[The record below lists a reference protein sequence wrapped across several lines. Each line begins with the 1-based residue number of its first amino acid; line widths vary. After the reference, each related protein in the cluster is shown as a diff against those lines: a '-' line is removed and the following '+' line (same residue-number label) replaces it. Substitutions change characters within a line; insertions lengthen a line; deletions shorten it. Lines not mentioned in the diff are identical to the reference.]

1 MSLRDQSRSPGLL
14 STTALATVERAINTA
29 LRSDPASADKLAVH
43 AGRLL
48 AIEVSLPPL
57 AIYALIVEDG
67 VELYHRSDA
76 TADVTVKGSPMDL
89 ASLLLNWNT
98 RPGVIGGPVDISGNR
113 ELLQEMQQLA
123 RELHI
128 DWGAI
133 LEPVTGSELAQQ
145 LDYSARRLFGW
156 ARQAAG
162 RLSEQ
167 LADYVGNES
176 GLTPGRRDVYEF
188 GQDVDELRMDVDRL
202 DARIQRL
209 RAARSGTND
218 HGSTS
223 D

>member
-1 MSLRDQSRSPGLL
+1 MSLKDQSRSPGLL

-29 LRSDPASADKLAVH
+29 LRSDPASADRLALH

-48 AIEVSLPPL
+48 AIEVTLPPL

-76 TADVTVKGSPMDL
+76 NADVTVKGNPMDL

-123 RELHI
+123 RELQ
-128 DWGAI
+128 I

-162 RLSEQ
+162 RLTEQ

-202 DARIQRL
+202 DTRIQRL
-209 RAARSGTND
+209 RTARSGNTSN
-218 HGSTS
+218 GSAT

>member
-1 MSLRDQSRSPGLL
+1 LSLKDQSRSPGLL

-29 LRSDPASADKLAVH
+29 LRSDPASADRLALH

-48 AIEVSLPPL
+48 AIEVTLPPL

-76 TADVTVKGSPMDL
+76 NADVTVKGNPMDL

-123 RELHI
+123 RELQI

-162 RLSEQ
+162 RLTEQ

-209 RAARSGTND
+209 RTARP
-218 HGSTS
+218 GSTS
-223 D
+223 NGSATD

>member
-1 MSLRDQSRSPGLL
+1 MSLKDQSRSPGLL

-29 LRSDPASADKLAVH
+29 LRSDPASADRLALH

-48 AIEVSLPPL
+48 AIEVTLPPL

-76 TADVTVKGSPMDL
+76 NADVTVKGNPMDL
-89 ASLLLNWNT
+89 AALLLNWNT

-113 ELLQEMQQLA
+113 ELLQEMQ
-123 RELHI
+123 
-128 DWGAI
+128 
-133 LEPVTGSELAQQ
+133 
-145 LDYSARRLFGW
+145 
-156 ARQAAG
+156 
-162 RLSEQ
+162 Q

-209 RAARSGTND
+209 RAARAGVNSN
-218 HGSTS
+218 GSAT

>member
-1 MSLRDQSRSPGLL
+1 M
-14 STTALATVERAINTA
+14 ERAINTA
-29 LRSDPASADKLAVH
+29 LRSDPASADRLALH

-48 AIEVSLPPL
+48 AIEVTLPPL

-76 TADVTVKGSPMDL
+76 NADVTVKGNPMDL
-89 ASLLLNWNT
+89 AALLLNWNT

-123 RELHI
+123 GELQI

-162 RLSEQ
+162 RLTEQ

-209 RAARSGTND
+209 RTARTGTNSN
-218 HGSTS
+218 GSAT